1 MAPEGVEMDFNEDFN
16 SIVEH
21 SLGEYDSRKLFQPQ
35 VVHFVHD
42 PTAGLEAEAKEVSL
56 WLFENGIWTDSE
68 RTIKVVAPPG
78 EDNPLRVLYPL
89 TGQPAAQSGK
99 LKVRY
104 NLDSSARI
112 WMRGRGDSIHVRSTS
127 QFEDENEILRVVQLL
142 CDVRRAMT

>member
-1 MAPEGVEMDFNEDFN
+1 MDFNEDFK

-21 SLGEYDSRKLFQPQ
+21 SLGDYDFRKQFRPN
-35 VVHFVHD
+35 VVHYAHN

-56 WLFENGIWTDSE
+56 WLFENGVWTDSQ
-68 RTIKVVAPPG
+68 RTIKVIAPAG

-89 TGQPAAQSGK
+89 TGRPASQSGR
-99 LKVRY
+99 LKVKY

-112 WMRGRGDSIHVRSTS
+112 WIRGRGENIDIRPTS

-142 CDVRRAMT
+142 CAVRRGAATS